1 MKKTLLILKN
11 ELITALT
18 RKSFLLTLV
27 LLPLT
32 SFIILLVVSG
42 LQKSGQDTSAMLE
55 KLFVPASPSSA
66 EGFVDNSGLMKV
78 IPDEIANALIRYN
91 TEEDARA
98 ALNAGL
104 ISAYFIVPDDY
115 LEKGDVFYIRPDFN
129 PMGSTQQ
136 SSSIKSLIAFNLS
149 GGNPALAYRLQDP
162 INAIEVSLSN
172 QEQRDSDHWLTFF
185 LPYIITFLFYI
196 VILTSSSL
204 LLNSIS
210 TEKQNRVMEILL
222 TSLTPSQVLTGK
234 IIALGVVGL
243 LQTVVWLGAGLLM
256 LRYSGRAF
264 ALSAAFQLPLS
275 IMVWGVLFFIFGYA
289 VYASLM
295 AGIGALVPSL
305 REASQLTTVVILPMI
320 IPLVFIS
327 ALINTPNSPLSV
339 FLSIFPLTAPVSM
352 MTRLSA
358 TQVPFWQASLALLL
372 LALTAVF
379 LVRASAS
386 LFKAQN
392 LLTGQ
397 TFTVAGFLK
406 ALAGK

>member
-18 RKSFLLTLV
+18 RKSFLITLV

-32 SFIILLVVSG
+32 SFIILLVISG

-55 KLFVPASPSSA
+55 NLFVPASLSSA
-66 EGFVDNSGLMKV
+66 EGFVDNSGLMKE

-98 ALNAGL
+98 ALN
-104 ISAYFIVPDDY
+104 AYFIVPDDY

-234 IIALGVVGL
+234 IIALGLTGL

-275 IMVWGVLFFIFGYA
+275 IMAWGVLFFIFGYA
-289 VYASLM
+289 VFASLM
-295 AGIGALVPSL
+295 AGIGALVPNL
-305 REASQLTTVVILPMI
+305 REGSQLTTVVILPMI

-339 FLSIFPLTAPVSM
+339 FLSMFPLTAPVSM

>member
-1 MKKTLLILKN
+1 MKKTFLVLRN
-11 ELITALT
+11 EFITVVS

-42 LQKSGQDTSAMLE
+42 LQKSGQDTGAFLE
-55 KLFVPASPSSA
+55 NLFVPAAQASG
-66 EGFVDNSGLMKV
+66 EGFVDNSGLMNE
-78 IPDEIANALIRYN
+78 IPTEIADSLTRYD

-98 ALNAGL
+98 AVDSGS
-104 ISAYFIVPDDY
+104 ISAYYIVAEDY

-129 PMGSTQQ
+129 PMGSVQQ
-136 SSSIKSLIAFNLS
+136 AASIESLIAYNLS
-149 GGNPALAYRLQDP
+149 GGNPALAYRLQNP
-162 INAIEVSLSN
+162 INAIEVSISK

-196 VILTSSSL
+196 VILTSATL

-210 TEKQNRVMEILL
+210 NEKQSRVMEILL
-222 TSLTPSQVLTGK
+222 TSLNPRQMLAGK
-234 IIALGVVGL
+234 IIALGLVGL

-264 ALSAAFQLPLS
+264 ALSAAFQLPAS
-275 IMVWGVLFFIFGYA
+275 IMVWGILFFIFGYA
-289 VYASLM
+289 VYASIM
-295 AGIGALVPSL
+295 AGIGALVPNM

-320 IPLVFIS
+320 IPLMFIS
-327 ALINTPNSPLSV
+327 ALINTPDSPLSV

-358 TQVPFWQASLALLL
+358 TQVPFWQAGLALLL
-372 LALTAVF
+372 LALTAVL

-397 TFTVAGFLK
+397 TFSVPGFLK

>member
-1 MKKTLLILKN
+1 
-11 ELITALT
+11 
-18 RKSFLLTLV
+18 
-27 LLPLT
+27 
-32 SFIILLVVSG
+32 
-42 LQKSGQDTSAMLE
+42 
-55 KLFVPASPSSA
+55 
-66 EGFVDNSGLMKV
+66 
-78 IPDEIANALIRYN
+78 
-91 TEEDARA
+91 
-98 ALNAGL
+98 
-104 ISAYFIVPDDY
+104 
-115 LEKGDVFYIRPDFN
+115 
-129 PMGSTQQ
+129 
-136 SSSIKSLIAFNLS
+136 
-149 GGNPALAYRLQDP
+149 
-162 INAIEVSLSN
+162 
-172 QEQRDSDHWLTFF
+172 
-185 LPYIITFLFYI
+185 
-196 VILTSSSL
+196 
-204 LLNSIS
+204 
-210 TEKQNRVMEILL
+210 MEILL

-234 IIALGVVGL
+234 IIALGLTGL

-275 IMVWGVLFFIFGYA
+275 IMAWGVLFFIFGYA
-289 VYASLM
+289 VYASFM

-327 ALINTPNSPLSV
+327 ALINTPNSPLSI

>member
-1 MKKTLLILKN
+1 MKKTFLVLKN
-11 ELITALT
+11 EFITVVS

-42 LQKSGQDTSAMLE
+42 LQKSGQDTGAFLE
-55 KLFVPASPSSA
+55 NLFVPAAQASR
-66 EGFVDNSGLMKV
+66 EGFVDNSGLMNE
-78 IPDEIANALIRYN
+78 IPTEIADSLTRYD

-98 ALNAGL
+98 AVDSGS
-104 ISAYFIVPDDY
+104 ISAYYIVAEDY

-129 PMGSTQQ
+129 PMGSVQQ
-136 SSSIKSLIAFNLS
+136 AASIESLIAYNLS
-149 GGNPALAYRLQDP
+149 GGNPALAYRLQNP
-162 INAIEVSLSN
+162 INAIEVSISK

-196 VILTSSSL
+196 VILTSATL

-210 TEKQNRVMEILL
+210 NEKQSRVMEILL
-222 TSLTPSQVLTGK
+222 TSLNPRQMLAGK
-234 IIALGVVGL
+234 IIALGLVGL

-264 ALSAAFQLPLS
+264 ALSAAFQLPAS
-275 IMVWGVLFFIFGYA
+275 IMVWGILFFIFGYA
-289 VYASLM
+289 VYASIM
-295 AGIGALVPSL
+295 AGIGALVPNM

-320 IPLVFIS
+320 IPLMFIS
-327 ALINTPNSPLSV
+327 ALINTPDSPLSV

-358 TQVPFWQASLALLL
+358 TQVPFWQAGLALLL
-372 LALTAVF
+372 LALTAVL

-397 TFTVAGFLK
+397 TFSVPGFLK